1 MNMSAEQVDERLW
14 GVVDVLAELV
24 LALDEQGI
32 LAKRKLGERLVELR
46 SQIPEDEIQ
55 SERIVPIS
63 RLIDFL
69 GLAT

>member
-46 SQIPEDEIQ
+46 RQIPEDEIQ
-55 SERIVPIS
+55 GERIVPIS